1 MSLFPRF
8 KRSIDPADDYWYYPV
23 GATTATGV
31 KISEKT
37 ALKYLTVTACVSLIS
52 SDIAKLPLNLYRKR
66 ADGGKDL
73 VTDHKLYDLLHNA
86 PNPDTTS
93 FNWRE
98 ALQGHLLLWG
108 NSFAFIDRDKTG
120 KIKALWQLPDPS
132 KVSIKRI
139 GNNIVYQ
146 YEVDGKK
153 VNRTREQV
161 FHIPGY
167 GFNGLVGMSMI
178 NIASEAIGLGVAA
191 EEFGSLYFGEGTHPA
206 GVLEMDN
213 VLGDNKADFVK
224 SLKEGYAGLG
234 KSHKIMLLENGLK
247 YKPLTIPLNDAQF
260 LECVTPDTYLSMS
273 DGSRKKAKDIKVG
286 DGVIGWEND
295 SPIKTHVNAIDT
307 PKIKKLIKLK
317 TSRGRELIASEDHPC
332 LCVSDFRT
340 PGGRPKAIKQE
351 WVQIKDLR
359 KGNYVRVGLCKLDI
373 ESKISF
379 DQGYFLGAMVGDGYI
394 RKGGCSFSNI
404 DNGVHNK
411 MNEFLNALGGELRKI
426 KRSNCDYSLATN
438 SVGRKPSKI
447 RTILNESGLI
457 GKHSDTKTIPEN
469 ILSGGKQ
476 AWIGFLSGYF
486 DTDGTIRDINGSQ
499 NVCLSW
505 TSVNKQLLEECQ
517 HLLSLLGIQSAIYL
531 NYPDGKKYIFGKNSN
546 VKALWGL
553 YVMGNSPLSK
563 LAQILRP
570 YHSEK
575 SKRLAEY
582 LNLPESK
589 YREINFLYDRVVS
602 VEAAGEGETIGIE
615 INGCHTHITSGIV
628 THNTRNYQKIE
639 ICGMYHVPPHKIAV
653 HGQNSNYNNLEQE
666 NASYVDSCLMGW
678 IVRWESNISLQLL
691 TEAERRS
698 GLFFEFVVQGL
709 LRGDSK
715 ARAEYYNKI
724 FQVGGITPNQIRAK
738 ENMNPVEG
746 GDESFVMLNMIPLSQ
761 AKDMP
766 LPENEPEIENKSFF
780 KAFFNK
786 KRSRKVSEAHSIMIR
801 DRILRQYAPLIL
813 DAAQAIVNRESK
825 AIKNQVHKQSRTN
838 GSMEKFLDDFYRK
851 FPDYIEKKIGPVLR
865 SYLLAIID
873 ATNDELQIDGEDFDN
888 EIREYIDI
896 YSKRHISSSKGQM
909 ESLIPAGLMELDIR
923 ADEWQERRPEKI
935 KSDESVRAS
944 SFAFQT
950 VAFAA
955 GMSTVFRN
963 RGPKTCPFCRSLEG
977 KVVRKGGPPLVSD
990 GEELKG
996 KGTDQPPMLIRGT
1009 KLHPAIHQGCDC
1021 YLSII

>member
-8 KRSIDPADDYWYYPV
+8 KRSIDPTDDYWYYPV

-31 KISEKT
+31 KVSEKT

-108 NSFAFIDRDKTG
+108 NSFAFIDRDKSG
-120 KIKALWQLPDPS
+120 RIKALWQLPDPS
-132 KVSIKRI
+132 KVSIKRV
-139 GNNIVYQ
+139 GDNIVYQ
-146 YEVDGKK
+146 YDIDGEKK
-153 VNRTREQV
+153 TRTREQI

-167 GFNGLVGMSMI
+167 GFNGIVGMSMI
-178 NIASEAIGLGVAA
+178 NIASEAIGLGMAA

-206 GVLEMDN
+206 GVLEMDTI
-213 VLGDNKADFVK
+213 LGDNKADFVK

-234 KSHKIMLLENGLK
+234 KSHKIMVLENGLK

-260 LECVTPDTYLSMS
+260 LET
-273 DGSRKKAKDIKVG
+273 R
-286 DGVIGWEND
+286 
-295 SPIKTHVNAIDT
+295 
-307 PKIKKLIKLK
+307 
-317 TSRGRELIASEDHPC
+317 DH
-332 LCVSDFRT
+332 
-340 PGGRPKAIKQE
+340 
-351 WVQIKDLR
+351 
-359 KGNYVRVGLCKLDI
+359 
-373 ESKISF
+373 
-379 DQGYFLGAMVGDGYI
+379 
-394 RKGGCSFSNI
+394 
-404 DNGVHNK
+404 
-411 MNEFLNALGGELRKI
+411 
-426 KRSNCDYSLATN
+426 
-438 SVGRKPSKI
+438 
-447 RTILNESGLI
+447 
-457 GKHSDTKTIPEN
+457 
-469 ILSGGKQ
+469 
-476 AWIGFLSGYF
+476 
-486 DTDGTIRDINGSQ
+486 
-499 NVCLSW
+499 
-505 TSVNKQLLEECQ
+505 
-517 HLLSLLGIQSAIYL
+517 
-531 NYPDGKKYIFGKNSN
+531 
-546 VKALWGL
+546 
-553 YVMGNSPLSK
+553 
-563 LAQILRP
+563 
-570 YHSEK
+570 
-575 SKRLAEY
+575 
-582 LNLPESK
+582 
-589 YREINFLYDRVVS
+589 
-602 VEAAGEGETIGIE
+602 
-615 INGCHTHITSGIV
+615 
-628 THNTRNYQKIE
+628 QKIE

-746 GDESFVMLNMIPLSQ
+746 GDESFVMMNMIPLSQ
-761 AKDMP
+761 AKDIL
-766 LPENEPEIENKSFF
+766 LPGDEPEPEIENKSFF

-786 KRSRKVSEAHSIMIR
+786 KRTRKPSEAHSIMIR

-838 GSMEKFLDDFYRK
+838 GSMETFLDDFYRK
-851 FPDYIEKKIGPVLR
+851 FPDYIEKKMGPVLR
-865 SYLLAIID
+865 SYLLAIVD
-873 ATNDELQIDGEDFDN
+873 ATNDELQIDGENFDN
-888 EIREYIDI
+888 EIREYIDT

-909 ESLIPAGLMELDIR
+909 ESLIPAGLTELDTR

-935 KSDESVRAS
+935 MTDESVRAS
-944 SFAFQT
+944 SYAFQA
-950 VAFAA
+950 VVFAA

-977 KVVRKGGPPLVSD
+977 KVIRKGGPPLVSD
-990 GEELKG
+990 GQELEG

-1009 KLHPAIHQGCDC
+1009 KLHTPIHQKCLPGNSLVTAFGITASSENWFDGNLFVIHTAAGNKISCTPNHPILTCHGWMAANEIEIGNHVRNSIIGNFDPTVVCDNKDVPTKIEEISKSFASSGKMIAVPVPSSAENLQDDWANGKITIIRTDGSLLLERDPSLFEQFRKFNLKLRDSDQFNFTSQCGFTEFIKARLPSKCGGMSGRDLLISLGDGHSVPVNLSSLTLASMGDSMDEEVFIDHSSGYSEPIGYGIDGLPIKVLSDEVIRIENNVFHGLVYNLHTEDNLFYAENIVVHNCDC
-1021 YLSII
+1021 YMSII